1 MPMTLK
7 VEVSKRVRESGAEL
21 RQIEQQLAPAI
32 ANALGEAIRERVQQ
46 RGDLAGQRFPGWDE
60 KVEGEDGIRRGRS
73 KAVSAR
79 YPDRASGRV
88 GKSGAEFFDDSASY
102 HRANGTR
109 PGTYST
115 TGGMWSGL
123 TAMVLTPT
131 LVRLLFRGRS
141 EGQDPRFVG
150 GKSRPLK
157 VSNALKVWTVLE
169 QHGVN
174 VLALA
179 ETELAQIGVGI
190 VHAVAGG
197 VAVTLPVTWDGQ
209 EPPAGDL
216 TQILGAALRGS

>member
-21 RQIEQQLAPAI
+21 RQIEQQLAPSI

-46 RGDLAGQRFPGWDE
+46 RGDLAGQHFPGWDDL
-60 KVEGEDGIRRGRS
+60 VEGEDGIKRGNA

-79 YPDRASGRV
+79 YPDRARGRE
-88 GKSGAEFFDDSASY
+88 GRSGAEFFDSSAAY
-102 HRANGTR
+102 HRENGTL
-109 PGTYST
+109 PGSYST

-123 TAMVLTPT
+123 SVMVLTPT
-131 LVRLLFRGRS
+131 LVRILFRGRS
-141 EGQDPRFVG
+141 EGQDPRFIG

-169 QHGVN
+169 KHGVN

-179 ETELAQIGVGI
+179 EGELAGVGVGVVQAI
-190 VHAVAGG
+190 AGG
-197 VAVTLPVTWDGQ
+197 VAVALPVSWDGQ
-209 EPPAGDL
+209 APASGDL
-216 TQILGAALRGS
+216 TQILGAAIRGG